1 MSDILKTM
9 ILLTVI
15 FSFIFIVAIGLSSF
29 MNLKSGNVAIIP
41 ISGEIVTDDFGF
53 GVVRSDTVISLL
65 EQADSDPNVKVIVLK
80 INSPGGTVVATD
92 EISEKL
98 GSISKPKIAW
108 IREIGTSG
116 AYWIASFSDVI
127 IANPSSITG
136 SIGVSSSYLEF
147 SETFEKYGVD
157 YIRLISAPEKD
168 IGSPFREPTSG
179 ELSKFKKDLE
189 GIHEQFID
197 VVANNRGL
205 SRNVVEGT
213 RGSFFLGKE
222 AYEMGFVDKLG
233 NKPVVEEVAKELGN
247 LTVVEFVEY
256 EHEINLLETLM
267 SFYLKSPFDVD
278 KNIRI
283 EAK

>member
-205 SRNVVEGT
+205 SRNVVEDT
-213 RGSFFLGKE
+213 RGSFFLGRE

-256 EHEINLLETLM
+256 EHEINFLETLM